1 MIDESQRKFEPNELE
16 IAKLLE
22 TEGKDVVALPVDNSL
37 PGRFA
42 DSEVDGVRTEFKNP
56 DPGADNGRIK
66 NEVNNSLKRGGQA
79 RHIIINAK
87 GKGLTLPEAQRAI
100 ARIRGIS
107 RGRLDSLRIIG
118 DDFDITETNFP

>member
-1 MIDESQRKFEPNELE
+1 MIDESQRKFEPEELE
-16 IAKLLE
+16 IAKILDG
-22 TEGKDVVALPVDNSL
+22 EGKDVIALPVDNSK

-42 DSEVDGVRTEFKNP
+42 DSEVNGVRTEFKNP
-56 DPGADNGRIK
+56 EPGADNSRIK
-66 NEVNNSLKRGGQA
+66 NEVNNSLRRGGQA

-87 GKGLTLPEAQRAI
+87 GKGLTLPEAHRAV

-107 RGRLDSLRIIG
+107 NGRLDSLRIIG